1 MGLMKTAAGRL
12 WSGCIAL
19 LLCAACSSGPSPEAQ
34 AAFESGLGLHQQGQL
49 AEAEAAYRRAVELAP
64 EEARYH
70 YQLGVAL
77 HAQGRFQDAEPSLQ
91 RAADLDRKYLP
102 PRIALAK
109 VAYDVKGDAARARKY
124 LQEALDL
131 DPRSTEALYTLGVI
145 EQREGNFPAAL
156 AQFALIDSAAS
167 AYPQAQAQMGQCY
180 LQAGQLDQAVE
191 ALKRAIRLAPQ
202 EPGPFIALGQ
212 VLTRQGRAREG
223 QLLLARAE
231 QLKQQY
237 TQLQPYMEAVR
248 RNPRL
253 APPHYNLGAIY
264 ARFGQVRP
272 AEEHYQK
279 ALALDSSYAL
289 AYQGLGSLAQR
300 QGDEAKAL
308 DYYQRALSKDPTL
321 SEAHNNIGLIYH
333 KQGKLEEAVREYQAA
348 IQLAPDKGFV
358 YVNLGNLYKDQKQLD
373 LARQTLLKA
382 VSLDSTLMGGK
393 ELLGDVLALQGQ
405 VKEAIAIWEPLVR
418 QQPEHRELALKVQK
432 ARELLKSEGR

>member
-34 AAFESGLGLHQQGQL
+34 AAFETGMGQHQQGHYP
-49 AEAEAAYRRAVELAP
+49 EAEAAYRRAVELAP

-70 YQLGVAL
+70 YQLAVAL
-77 HAQGRFQDAEPSLQ
+77 HAQGRFQDAEPSLL
-91 RAADLDRKYLP
+91 RAAELDRKYLP

-109 VAYDVKGDAARARKY
+109 VSYDVKGDAALARKY

-145 EQREGNFPAAL
+145 EQREGNFPDAI
-156 AQFALIDSAAS
+156 AQFALIDSSAS
-167 AYPQAQAQMGQCY
+167 AYAQAQAQIGQCH
-180 LQAGQLDQAVE
+180 LQAGQLDQAAE
-191 ALKRAIRLAPQ
+191 ALKKAIRLAPQ

-212 VLTRQGRAREG
+212 VLSRQGRTREA

-231 QLKQQY
+231 QLKQQFA
-237 TQLQPYMEAVR
+237 QLQPYLEAVR
-248 RNPRL
+248 RNANQ
-253 APPHYNLGAIY
+253 APAHYNLGAIY

-272 AEEHYQK
+272 AEEHYQR
-279 ALALDSSYAL
+279 AMALDSSYAL

-300 QGDEAKAL
+300 QGDEPRAL
-308 DYYQRALSKDPTL
+308 DYYQRALAKDPTL
-321 SEAHNNIGLIYH
+321 AEAHNNIGLIYY
-333 KQGKLEEAVREYQAA
+333 KQGKLDEATRAYQAA
-348 IQLAPDKGFV
+348 IQLAPEKGFV
-358 YVNLGNLYKDQKQLD
+358 YVNLGGLYKDQKQLD

-382 VSLDSTLMGGK
+382 VSLDSTLLGGK

-405 VKEAIAIWEPLVR
+405 VREAIAIWEPLAQR
-418 QQPEHRELALKVQK
+418 QPEHRELALKLQR
-432 ARELLKSEGR
+432 ARDLLVSEGR